1 MKVARPDGRRFS
13 ALSVAVIV
21 GVLAGVALRVWVL
34 VSSAAIPDADEAVWG
49 LMAKHALDGEL
60 DVFFWGQAYGGTQET
75 FLTAGVVAVAGQSPV
90 ALRIVPMVLYAVAAV
105 LTWRIGIR
113 TVGEPSARLAAVIVW
128 VWPAYAV
135 WKSTRAHGFY
145 GSAIVLGLFAV
156 LLALRLR
163 ERDSRLD
170 AALLGLVCGLGWWA
184 TSQVAILALPAVA
197 WLVWRRP
204 VVLRLWWLAVPAAV
218 LGALPALVANVQN
231 DWYSFVTGERQTT
244 PLIQLKNLFVTNLPA
259 ALGLRRPFSLE
270 WIPHAAIGGTAYALT
285 LVGFVVL
292 LVRSRSR
299 HKLEPLLLT
308 ALVLPLFYAVS
319 PYASLNTEPR
329 YLFLLVPVLAL
340 LLVAMVPAGRAALV
354 AAAVALAFSV
364 AGIAKL
370 DAQDVAVSFVTGDP
384 VPADLSPLVR
394 LLDREG
400 VQHVLA
406 NYWIAWRITY
416 ESDERILA
424 VESGTGKH
432 SLRAGRV
439 EPVSGDPGRYPPFYR
454 SVIASRDAAY
464 VFSERSSRDLPLR
477 DLLRTAGYRRVTV
490 GGFVVFL
497 PPAP

>member
-1 MKVARPDGRRFS
+1 MKAGWPDGRRLS
-13 ALSVAVIV
+13 GVSVAIV
-21 GVLAGVALRVWVL
+21 VGALAGIALRVWVL
-34 VSSAAIPDADEAVWG
+34 LSSAAIPDADEAVWG

-75 FLTAGVVAVAGQSPV
+75 FLTAGVVAVAGQSLL
-90 ALRIVPMVLYAVAAV
+90 ALRIVPMALYALAAV

-145 GSAIVLGLFAV
+145 GSAIVLGLLAV

-163 ERDSRLD
+163 ERDSKLD

-204 VVLRLWWLAVPAAV
+204 AVLRLWWFAIPAAV
-218 LGALPALVANVQN
+218 LGALPALAANVQN

-244 PLIQLKNLFVTNLPA
+244 PLIQLSNLFVTNLPA

-270 WIPHAAIGGTAYALT
+270 WIPHAAIGATAYALA
-285 LVGFVVL
+285 LAGFVFL
-292 LVRSRSR
+292 LVRSRHR
-299 HKLEPLLLT
+299 LEPLLLV
-308 ALVLPLFYAVS
+308 ALTLPLLYAVS

-340 LLVAMVPAGRAALV
+340 LLVAMVPSGRAAVVL
-354 AAAVALAFSV
+354 AGAALAFSI
-364 AGIAKL
+364 AGIAEL
-370 DAQDVAVSFVTGDP
+370 DDQDVALSFVKGDP
-384 VPADLSPLVR
+384 VPADLDPLVG

-400 VQHVLA
+400 VEHAFA

-432 SLRAGRV
+432 WLRGGRI
-439 EPVSGDPGRYPPFYR
+439 EPVFGDPGRYPPFYR
-454 SVIASRDAAY
+454 EVIAGRDAAY
-464 VFSERSSRDLPLR
+464 VFIEKSSRDLRLR
-477 DLLRTAGYRRVTV
+477 ELLRTTGYRRVTA